1 MALAAILRKSA
12 SSLARLARV
21 NRSNHSAIVITSS
34 HLSSTSFVPI
44 FRFSSAV
51 ETKKKPSYDESLMQV
66 IDSEIKCAVEQT
78 DGPNRSEWVPS
89 GFPFK
94 IEDIPGQPTI
104 ILTREYQD
112 ELVKV
117 EVSMPYLDPSD
128 PEKPED
134 DFESYCAIR
143 WGKVVLSEQD
153 FDLGEQPKDDDDFFW
168 EKLKR
173 KLAHRCHATIP
184 LVVTVTKNSGTS
196 LKFSCTGYP
205 DSGYP
210 NTLSIH
216 ALSVEKSET
225 SKDEMPYGL
234 DFYYLEEN
242 FVKVFLRYLEIRGL
256 EPATNNLLFELM
268 TNKDSSE
275 YLLWLK
281 NVKNFIE
288 A

>member
-1 MALAAILRKSA
+1 MASAAILRKSA
-12 SSLARLARV
+12 PSLARLARV
-21 NRSNHSAIVITSS
+21 NRSNHSAIFITSS

-51 ETKKKPSYDESLMQV
+51 ETKKKPSYDE
-66 IDSEIKCAVEQT
+66 
-78 DGPNRSEWVPS
+78 
-89 GFPFK
+89 
-94 IEDIPGQPTI
+94 
-104 ILTREYQD
+104 
-112 ELVKV
+112 
-117 EVSMPYLDPSD
+117 
-128 PEKPED
+128 
-134 DFESYCAIR
+134 
-143 WGKVVLSEQD
+143 WGKVILSEQD
-153 FDLGEQPKDDDDFFW
+153 FDLGEQPKDDDHYFW

-173 KLAHRCHATIP
+173 KFAYRCHATLP

-216 ALSVEKSET
+216 GLSVRKSET

-242 FVKVFLRYLEIRGL
+242 FVKVFLRYLEIRGI

-268 TNKDSSE
+268 INKDSSE